1 MAARAY
7 QAFVSYAHADA
18 QQGERLH
25 RRLESYQVPKGL
37 RGYTGGAAKL
47 GRFFR
52 DREELSA
59 GPDLPEKIAAA
70 LRHSQALVVLCSPR
84 AAVSRWV
91 AQEITMFREIHPNGR
106 VVAVVVD
113 GEPPGC
119 FPAPLRATEH
129 LAADFRD
136 VGDGLED
143 GFLKLVAGLIDAP
156 FGEVK
161 DRERQAER
169 QRARRRNALV
179 TTFGLLL
186 VLALGGLAGTWLYSR
201 RSNELALAAIESS
214 GEISD
219 KAFQIIMTTDTDPS
233 AMEQLLNFSEAKLS
247 DLEHYGVQLDEL
259 KSRRAWVL
267 VRFAHFFAMVKQPQK
282 SAEYAQRAI
291 EMARQGSSFQTQLTV
306 NSARSALAQA
316 KFELS
321 DLDNAF
327 SEASR
332 TVEEAQSLKSSFPSE
347 YQATVAESE
356 DLLLLGNIQ
365 AARKN
370 WSEASAAHITAIAR
384 LDELLGLFPDSATF
398 PMRKAENYEA
408 LTEIASNTSDTA
420 SAARYSLEAA
430 RSRMSFLKQNVGRR
444 AHHQKMLEVALV
456 ASEANQRSGN
466 PGGAV
471 EAMEL
476 ARQSMILLVEKEP
489 DDQGARQN
497 LERAASMLVTLKN
510 GGNPFHGSPVVSAET
525 GTLKASNPTLE
536 ALRDRYERAQALAE
550 TDHAAGLAELEAVTG
565 ELGRLHKPGAEDRET
580 AAFYAEAAMIT
591 GSIAVDLG
599 DKVKGETY
607 LQAAKTTYDALS
619 AADPSDARWRSGSDI
634 ALSAIENFVRNSPP
648 PSDVNSQAGVF
659 DAAPAQAPA
668 SAVVG
673 ADYPQASADPPAG
686 SDVAADQVPAGQGA
700 AVSTAALPAIDD
712 PAADVQKITDIQAG
726 LERAGCLHRS
736 PTGHWGKLTREAM
749 AEFNERTG
757 STLATDGSSEE
768 ASSVLSQVQ
777 NTVCASQ
784 TCDASR
790 DIGCTSR

>member
-1 MAARAY
+1 
-7 QAFVSYAHADA
+7 
-18 QQGERLH
+18 
-25 RRLESYQVPKGL
+25 
-37 RGYTGGAAKL
+37 
-47 GRFFR
+47 
-52 DREELSA
+52 
-59 GPDLPEKIAAA
+59 
-70 LRHSQALVVLCSPR
+70 
-84 AAVSRWV
+84 
-91 AQEITMFREIHPNGR
+91 
-106 VVAVVVD
+106 
-113 GEPPGC
+113 
-119 FPAPLRATEH
+119 
-129 LAADFRD
+129 
-136 VGDGLED
+136 
-143 GFLKLVAGLIDAP
+143 LKLVAGLIDAP
-156 FGEVK
+156 FGEVA

-408 LTEIASNTSDTA
+408 LTEIASHTSDTA

-444 AHHQKMLEVALV
+444 AHHQKPISAQET
-456 ASEANQRSGN
+456 
-466 PGGAV
+466 P
-471 EAMEL
+471 
-476 ARQSMILLVEKEP
+476 
-489 DDQGARQN
+489 
-497 LERAASMLVTLKN
+497 AA
-510 GGNPFHGSPVVSAET
+510 PW
-525 GTLKASNPTLE
+525 
-536 ALRDRYERAQALAE
+536 
-550 TDHAAGLAELEAVTG
+550 
-565 ELGRLHKPGAEDRET
+565 KP
-580 AAFYAEAAMIT
+580 
-591 GSIAVDLG
+591 
-599 DKVKGETY
+599 
-607 LQAAKTTYDALS
+607 
-619 AADPSDARWRSGSDI
+619 W
-634 ALSAIENFVRNSPP
+634 NSP
-648 PSDVNSQAGVF
+648 
-659 DAAPAQAPA
+659 A
-668 SAVVG
+668 SRC
-673 ADYPQASADPPAG
+673 SCW
-686 SDVAADQVPAGQGA
+686 S
-700 AVSTAALPAIDD
+700 
-712 PAADVQKITDIQAG
+712 
-726 LERAGCLHRS
+726 RRS
-736 PTGHWGKLTREAM
+736 PTIKARGKIWSARLRC
-749 AEFNERTG
+749 
-757 STLATDGSSEE
+757 S
-768 ASSVLSQVQ
+768 
-777 NTVCASQ
+777 
-784 TCDASR
+784 
-790 DIGCTSR
+790 